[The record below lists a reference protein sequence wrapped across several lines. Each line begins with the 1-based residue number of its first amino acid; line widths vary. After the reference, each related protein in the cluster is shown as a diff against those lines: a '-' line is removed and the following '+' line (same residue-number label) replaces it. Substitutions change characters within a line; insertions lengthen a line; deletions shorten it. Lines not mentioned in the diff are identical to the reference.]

1 MKTKT
6 KKYLIQFAHPNGF
19 PAKCFNYLFNAI
31 ENADVN
37 YVDLMGHN
45 QFKLNGN
52 LENLALELIDSI
64 EEKFDKPVIGIGHS
78 TGGVLILI
86 AASIN
91 PKLFKKVILIE
102 PILYSSWKRQI
113 ILIMK
118 KVGLSYYI
126 GPAKRTLKRKSIF
139 KSKNKAKEYFE
150 TKKIF
155 QAFHK
160 RCFDDY
166 IKYGIKKTERGFELA
181 FSKEIESEIYRS
193 TYTKLPTGI
202 EKING
207 TLIYGNKSKMFQKS
221 DVKWWK
227 NNFPNFDTIELDEGH
242 LFPLEK
248 PVQTAKVINKILNE
262 HE

>member
-1 MKTKT
+1 MKKD
-6 KKYLIQFAHPNGF
+6 LIQFAHSNGF
-19 PAKCFNYLFNAI
+19 PAKCFKHLFNSI
-31 ENADVN
+31 ENADIN

-64 EEKFDKPVIGIGHS
+64 EKRFNKPIIGIGHS

-102 PILYSSWKRQI
+102 PILYNPWKRKI
-113 ILIMK
+113 ITIMK
-118 KVGLSYYI
+118 KVGLDSYI

-139 KSKNKAKEYFE
+139 QSRNKAKEYFE

-155 QAFHK
+155 KTFHK
-160 RCFDDY
+160 RCLSDY
-166 IKYGIKKTERGFELA
+166 IKYGIKKTENGFELA

-193 TYTKLPTGI
+193 TYTKIPIGI
-202 EKING
+202 EKIKG
-207 TLIYGNKSKMFQKS
+207 TLIYGSKSSLFWKS
-221 DVKWWK
+221 DAKWWK
-227 NNFPNFDTIELDEGH
+227 NNFPNFDTIELNEGH

-248 PVQTAKVINKILNE
+248 PIQAAEIINSILSNNA
-262 HE
+262 